1 MLGPG
6 RLYPESRRC
15 GDLQMA
21 VVTKPEARSV
31 MWRFTRARIP
41 LSLPP
46 VSGARSHDVD
56 NGEAPSKGH
65 IRIARQAQARARRA
79 AVGGGRAPLRSIVR
93 AAHGQASPRPRPAGL
108 SISLGSMMHVHVRQ
122 CDGGVTETSRGVRGR
137 AEGHAGIEER
147 GPWTPTQ
154 CRG

>member
-1 MLGPG
+1 MRIMLGPG

-21 VVTKPEARSV
+21 VVTKPDARSV
-31 MWRFTRARIP
+31 MWRFTRAHIP

-56 NGEAPSKGH
+56 NGEAHFKGY

-79 AVGGGRAPLRSIVR
+79 AVEAGARRCVRSCVQRTRRRAQ
-93 AAHGQASPRPRPAGL
+93 G
-108 SISLGSMMHVHVRQ
+108 
-122 CDGGVTETSRGVRGR
+122 
-137 AEGHAGIEER
+137 
-147 GPWTPTQ
+147 
-154 CRG
+154 